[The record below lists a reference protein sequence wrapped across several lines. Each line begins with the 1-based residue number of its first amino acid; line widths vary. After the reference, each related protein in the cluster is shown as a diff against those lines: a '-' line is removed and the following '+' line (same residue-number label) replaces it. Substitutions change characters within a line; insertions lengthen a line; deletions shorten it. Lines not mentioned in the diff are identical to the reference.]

1 MDKTLTS
8 TADRIRE
15 AFVEQFDET
24 PRLFR
29 SPGRINLI
37 GEHTDYNDGF
47 VLPASVDKAVYFA
60 ILPRTDDRV
69 LLHAIDLKETY
80 EFRLNDLSKP
90 AQEWAYYQLSVLD
103 QLQKH
108 KIQIPG
114 FQTCFGGDIPVGAG
128 MSSSAALECCLLFAL
143 NEIFGLGLDRLDIV
157 KMAQKAENEY
167 VGVKCGIMDQFASVF
182 GKSQSVIR
190 LDCRSLDYEYFRF
203 PMDEYLLILCDT
215 TVKHSLADSEYNLR
229 RQECEKG
236 VAILQKHHPEVHS
249 LRDATP
255 ELVKQYETEMGPVVY
270 RRCKYITE
278 EIERVQQ
285 ACALLLEDDL
295 EGFGKKMYAT
305 HDGLQYEYEVSCP
318 ELDFLVAQTRP
329 NPDVA
334 GARMMGG
341 GFGGCTINL
350 VRHTGADSFEAEMKA
365 AYHKEFDIDLP
376 CYRVSI
382 TQGTSELVS

>member
-1 MDKTLTS
+1 MLIS

-15 AFVEQFDET
+15 AFVEHFDKT

-37 GEHTDYNDGF
+37 GEHTDYNNGF

-60 ILPRTDDRV
+60 ITPRTDDLV
-69 LLHAIDLKETY
+69 QLHAVDLEETY
-80 EFRLNDLSKP
+80 EFRLDDLSKP
-90 AQEWAYYQLSVLD
+90 AQEWTYYQLSVLD
-103 QLQKH
+103 QLQKRDI
-108 KIQIPG
+108 KISG
-114 FQTCFGGDIPVGAG
+114 FQASFGGDVPLGAG
-128 MSSSAALECCLLFAL
+128 MSSSAALECCLLFGL
-143 NEIFGLGLDRLDIV
+143 NEVFGLGLDRLDIV

-167 VGVKCGIMDQFASVF
+167 VGVNCGIMDQFASVF
-182 GKSQSVIR
+182 GKSQAVIR
-190 LDCRSLDYEYFRF
+190 LDCRSLDYEYFPF
-203 PMDEYLLILCDT
+203 PMDEYMLILCDT
-215 TVKHSLADSEYNLR
+215 TVKHSLADSAYNLR
-229 RQECEKG
+229 RQECERG
-236 VAILQKHHPEVHS
+236 VAILHKYHPQIHS
-249 LRDATP
+249 LRDASP
-255 ELVKQYETEMGPVVY
+255 ERVKQHEAELGPVVY

-285 ACALLLEDDL
+285 ACELLLKGDL
-295 EGFGKKMYAT
+295 AGFGEKMYAT

-329 NPDVA
+329 NSDVA

-350 VRHTGADSFEAEMKA
+350 VRRAGADAFEAAMKS
-365 AYHKEFDIDLP
+365 AYHDAFGIDLP

-382 TQGTSELVS
+382 TKGTTELVS